1 MPLPPALLPTCM
13 HQEPVLNEANLSNL
27 KAPLD
32 IPVPDPVK
40 EKEKEERKK
49 QQEASWEELGGGTQ
63 AWGKSALGLTP
74 KDSSLPAEGRQG

>member
-1 MPLPPALLPTCM
+1 VRARPAPIPSSTL
-13 HQEPVLNEANLSNL
+13 HQEPALNEANLSNL

-49 QQEASWEELGGGTQ
+49 QQEASWEEPEGGTQ
-63 AWGKSALGLTP
+63 PSGKSG
-74 KDSSLPAEGRQG
+74 

>member
-1 MPLPPALLPTCM
+1 MRKGRATLTSHNTPVL
-13 HQEPVLNEANLSNL
+13 HQEPVLNEANLNNL

-49 QQEASWEELGGGTQ
+49 QQEASQEEPGGAGRR
-63 AWGKSALGLTP
+63 GLTWRKTRP
-74 KDSSLPAEGRQG
+74 YV